1 MAVDTDK
8 EKLEEELQDIDIE
21 KYSKDYSEDS
31 LWKKIR
37 DNVSSAGL
45 NLIYKALQ
53 LYYVTESPA
62 CPMKVKAGI
71 YAALGYFI
79 SPIDLIPDITPI
91 VGFADDATAVGMALV
106 LAQVYIDDEV
116 KAKARGKIH
125 DMFGMKAVEKLPRDD
140 EEASA

>member
-1 MAVDTDK
+1 MASDADK
-8 EKLEEELQDIDIE
+8 EKMEEELRDLDME
-21 KYSKDYSEDS
+21 KYSKEYSEDS

-79 SPIDLIPDITPI
+79 SPIDLIPDFTPI
-91 VGFADDATAVGMALV
+91 VGFADDAAAVGMALI

-125 DMFGMKAVEKLPRDD
+125 DMFGMKALAKLPQDD
-140 EEASA
+140 EEESA

>member
-1 MAVDTDK
+1 MTDETNK
-8 EKLEEELQDIDIE
+8 EKIDEELKDIDME

-79 SPIDLIPDITPI
+79 SPIDLIPDFTPI
-91 VGFADDATAVGMALV
+91 VGYADDASAIGMALL
-106 LAQVYIDDEV
+106 LAQMYIDDEV

-125 DMFGMKAVEKLPRDD
+125 DMFGMKALAKLPHDD
-140 EEASA
+140 EEESA

>member
-1 MAVDTDK
+1 MADDTNK
-8 EKLEEELQDIDIE
+8 EKLDEELKNLDME
-21 KYSKDYSEDS
+21 KYSKDYSEES
-31 LWKKIR
+31 LWTKIR

-79 SPIDLIPDITPI
+79 SPIDLIPDFTPI
-91 VGFADDATAVGMALV
+91 VGYADDATAVGMALI
-106 LAQVYIDDEV
+106 LAQVYIDGEV

-125 DMFGMKAVEKLPRDD
+125 DMFGMKALAKLPQDD
-140 EEASA
+140 EEEQA